1 MKFLEKW
8 THIFLFL
15 QNELYAPVNLVNEL
29 GSMVLWNLALFQKTN
44 IIEQMQTVK
53 IIPPIKLLMSNCLGD
68 VKYPESSGE

>member
-1 MKFLEKW
+1 MG
-8 THIFLFL
+8 THKFLFL

-44 IIEQMQTVK
+44 IIEQMQTVR

>member
-1 MKFLEKW
+1 MV
-8 THIFLFL
+8 THLFLFL

-44 IIEQMQTVK
+44 IIEQMQTVR
-53 IIPPIKLLMSNCLGD
+53 IIPPIKLLMSNCFGD

>member
-1 MKFLEKW
+1 M
-8 THIFLFL
+8 FL

-53 IIPPIKLLMSNCLGD
+53 IIPPIKLLISNCLGD
-68 VKYPESSGE
+68 EKYPKSSGE

>member
-1 MKFLEKW
+1 MD
-8 THIFLFL
+8 THLFLFL

-44 IIEQMQTVK
+44 IIEQMQTVR

>member
-1 MKFLEKW
+1 M
-8 THIFLFL
+8 FL